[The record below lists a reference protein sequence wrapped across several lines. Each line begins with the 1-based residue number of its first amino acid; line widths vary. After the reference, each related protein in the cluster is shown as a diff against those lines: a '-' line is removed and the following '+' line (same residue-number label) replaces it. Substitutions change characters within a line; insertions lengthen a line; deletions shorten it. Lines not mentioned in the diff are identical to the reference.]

1 MKWVTRFLLTV
12 VGAIAIG
19 VVVAGLI
26 GCGSGGGG
34 SSSAATGASAATE
47 GTNATTTGNVI
58 ASGSCK
64 QVKAPKPKRINLKKP
79 AQTVQKGEKLT
90 AVVETSCG
98 TFEIALDTTR
108 APKTTNSFAY
118 LAEEGFYN
126 GLPFYNI
133 VPKSLIQGG
142 DPLAN
147 GFGGPGYRVDEKPPP
162 NVSYTKGT
170 VVMPHASGDPPGRSG
185 SRFVV
190 FTSTEPPAVTD
201 LALLGKVSEGYEAV
215 ARIEQQGTELDGPNP
230 VLIEKITIDRG

>member
-1 MKWVTRFLLTV
+1 MGWATRFLLTI

-19 VVVAGLI
+19 VVVAGLA
-26 GCGSGGGG
+26 GCGGDEGA
-34 SSSAATGASAATE
+34 SSSTTTGASAAAE
-47 GTNATTTGNVI
+47 GASTTTSNAI
-58 ASGSCK
+58 ATGKCK
-64 QVKAPKPKRINLKKP
+64 HVKAPKPKRINLKRP
-79 AQTVQKGEKLT
+79 TQTVQKGEKLT
-90 AVVETSCG
+90 AVVDTSCG
-98 TFEIALDTTR
+98 TFEIALDTTQ

-133 VPKSLIQGG
+133 VPESLIQGG

-162 NVSYTKGT
+162 NISYTKGT
-170 VVMPHASGDPPGRSG
+170 VVMPKASGDPPGRSG

-190 FTSTEPPAVTD
+190 FTSKEPPSVTD

-215 ARIEQQGTELDGPNP
+215 TRIEQQGTELDGPNP
-230 VLIEKITIDRG
+230 VLIEKISIVRG